1 MTRKTKKILPYRTWS
16 ERFFLLKNAK
26 YAGRM
31 DDVLD
36 VTTYVMSIIAAII
49 VAVLCCSCA
58 NRPPRNPM
66 RDPGENAGEA
76 TIESSTAAVVSS

>member
-1 MTRKTKKILPYRTWS
+1 MTKKLYRTWS
-16 ERFFLLKNAK
+16 ERLFLFRNAK
-26 YAGRM
+26 HTGRM

-36 VTTYVMSIIAAII
+36 VTTYAMSFIAAII

-66 RDPGENAGEA
+66 LKRDPGVEAGEA

>member
-1 MTRKTKKILPYRTWS
+1 MTKKLYRTWS
-16 ERFFLLKNAK
+16 ERLFLFRNAK
-26 YAGRM
+26 HTGRM

-36 VTTYVMSIIAAII
+36 VTTYAMSFIVAII
-49 VAVLCCSCA
+49 VAILCCSCA

-66 RDPGENAGEA
+66 RDPGENTGEA